1 MTKNYKKNK
10 KTASQIAI
18 SVLSAEERKCGVGRP
33 AAPAPSH
40 LASASTGARS
50 SPHPHPGAARR
61 ITSSR
66 TQASAAPPLLCAA
79 PSAPIRSIA
88 EQFLQFLQSHVPRAT
103 PLIDILRTPHAH
115 AQPHFK
121 GFGGAWIVY
130 DRTVGVAD
138 PFPRALVVER
148 QFLTIF
154 VHAADAHLVRLRGS

>member
-1 MTKNYKKNK
+1 MHTEVEGGRVTKNYKKQE

-88 EQFLQFLQSHVPRAT
+88 EQFLQFLQSHVPE
-103 PLIDILRTPHAH
+103 
-115 AQPHFK
+115 
-121 GFGGAWIVY
+121 GASFASA
-130 DRTVGVAD
+130 VAS
-138 PFPRALVVER
+138 
-148 QFLTIF
+148 
-154 VHAADAHLVRLRGS
+154 VRLAVIAGKAARRAAQSAEVPPAAVAWHHCCSLCKRQGLP

>member
-1 MTKNYKKNK
+1 MTKNYKKQE

-66 TQASAAPPLLCAA
+66 TQASAAPREDDFAWLTARAVALADRVCGGRLVSVLEGGYQPQVLRRCVRA
-79 PSAPIRSIA
+79 
-88 EQFLQFLQSHVPRAT
+88 HVLALAGERA
-103 PLIDILRTPHAH
+103 
-115 AQPHFK
+115 
-121 GFGGAWIVY
+121 
-130 DRTVGVAD
+130 
-138 PFPRALVVER
+138 
-148 QFLTIF
+148 
-154 VHAADAHLVRLRGS
+154 